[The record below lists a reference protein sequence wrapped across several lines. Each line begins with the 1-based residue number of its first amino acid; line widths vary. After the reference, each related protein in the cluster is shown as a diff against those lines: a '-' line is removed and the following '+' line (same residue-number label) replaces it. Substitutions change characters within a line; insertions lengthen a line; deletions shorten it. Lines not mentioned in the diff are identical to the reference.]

1 MNSTSKCY
9 LNKIKDQNT
18 LNSNK
23 YSNTMSKSMIIK
35 RMFEIF
41 VDSLTFSKQKFIR
54 RRQIPSRYKTTDF
67 IGQI

>member
-18 LNSNK
+18 LHSNK
-23 YSNTMSKSMIIK
+23 YSNTMSKSMLIK

-54 RRQIPSRYKTTDF
+54 RRQIPSRYKKTDF